1 MVSVLKVITSVFVLA
16 YVCAKDFGAWLRI
29 PPATWV
35 RPRRAVP
42 AGRLLHGTGFRR
54 CRGVWAAP
62 GAAAEIIRAAPC
74 GSSPSAAEVSRRAW
88 AAVPLPELRAARHAA
103 VRLFRTVALR
113 ASAASAGEALPELE
127 PRVSAAAM
135 PGPHGDC

>member
-1 MVSVLKVITSVFVLA
+1 MAFA
-16 YVCAKDFGAWLRI
+16 CAKGCGAGLRT

-42 AGRLLHGTGFRR
+42 AGRPRPGTGFRR
-54 CRGVWAAP
+54 CREVQAAP

-74 GSSPSAAEVSRRAW
+74 GSSPSAAEVSGRAW

-103 VRLFRTVALR
+103 VRSLRAVALR
-113 ASAASAGEALPELE
+113 ASAASAGEALPGPG
-127 PRVSAAAM
+127 PRVSAAAT
-135 PGPHGDC
+135 PCPHGDC